1 MVVEKHPLLHPEGR
15 DFSRK
20 LEKIVP
26 LIPPGKILCFIT
38 GVLRPDTP
46 EENVRQRWAR
56 ALVDDYGYPK
66 SDIGVET
73 RIKMGRATK
82 SCDLTVY
89 RRGKDHKQ
97 ENIAICIEVKRDDV
111 KPSDAKDGDGQLIS
125 YLAACPAKFGL
136 WVGQEMRGYQKNED
150 ASVERVADIP
160 RAGDDAP
167 RRPLRADLR
176 VVHELTS
183 VFRRCHNYIHT
194 NTGLQKAEAFHEM
207 LKLIFCKSYDEQDG
221 GLELDFSVSPAEQKS
236 IGGQRKLV
244 EDRLKPLFE
253 QVKKAYP
260 FIFLEDETIK
270 LEPSVA
276 AYVVGELQF
285 ISILNSATDVKGEAY
300 ETLVG
305 ANLRGDRGE
314 YFTPRNVCDMT
325 VQMIMK
331 HFKDTALS
339 TIKVMDCCC
348 GTGGFL
354 VSWIDNL
361 RSKLTEQ
368 ECARGNSE
376 PAARVRERI
385 KQICGHNLYG
395 LDINPFL
402 VRTAQMNLV
411 MHGDGSTNVYRANT
425 LLRPGEWPEKARQ
438 NVPFGSMDVVITN
451 PPFGDEVKVD
461 DAHVL
466 SQYQIAEWGS
476 ESRRSM
482 MPAEQLFVETGMNF
496 LKPGGLLGIVIPDS
510 ILNNPGLLFLRGWLL
525 RRSNIVASIALPKE
539 TFGRNKG
546 VNNPSVL
553 IVQKFSH
560 QEYLDAEKNIIDTR
574 REVFM
579 CAPATSG
586 IDKRGNTI
594 FLRHPNGEYILDQD
608 GARVPDDQISMVPAA
623 YENWLMSNESIIRPD
638 YG

>member
-1 MVVEKHPLLHPEGR
+1 MVEIN
-15 DFSRK
+15 
-20 LEKIVP
+20 KIVP
-26 LIPPGKILCFIT
+26 LIPPGKVLCFIT
-38 GVLRPDTP
+38 GTLRKDTP

-56 ALVDDYGYPK
+56 ALVDDYGYLK

-73 RIKMGRATK
+73 SIKMGRATK
-82 SCDLTVY
+82 WCDLTIF
-89 RRGKDHKQ
+89 RSGQEHKQ
-97 ENIAICIEVKRDDV
+97 ENISICVEVKRDDI
-111 KPSDAKDGDGQLIS
+111 KPSDAKEGDGQLIS

-136 WVGQEMRGYQKNED
+136 WVGQEMRGYQKND
-150 ASVERVADIP
+150 DTSVEQVADIP

-167 RRPLRADLR
+167 RKPRRTDLR
-176 VVHELTS
+176 IVHELTS
-183 VFRRCHNYIHT
+183 VFRRCHNYIHA
-194 NTGLQKAEAFHEM
+194 NGGLQKAEAFHEM
-207 LKLIFCKSYDEQDG
+207 LKLIFCKTYDEQEG
-221 GLELDFSVSPAEQKS
+221 GIELDFSVAPAEQKS

-253 QVKKAYP
+253 HVKMAYP

-325 VQMIMK
+325 VQIIMQN
-331 HFKDTALS
+331 FKETELS
-339 TIKVMDCCC
+339 TIKVIDCCC

-361 RSKLTEQ
+361 RNKLIEQ
-368 ECARGNSE
+368 ERARGNAC
-376 PAARVRERI
+376 PAASVRDRI
-385 KQICGHNLYG
+385 KQICGQSLYG

-411 MHGDGSTNVYRANT
+411 MHGDGATNVHRASS
-425 LLRPGEWPEKARQ
+425 LLRPGEWPEMARL

-451 PPFGDEVKVD
+451 PPFGDEVRVD

-466 SQYQIAEWGS
+466 SQYQLAEWGT
-476 ESRRSM
+476 ENRRTM
-482 MPAEQLFVETGMNF
+482 MPAEQLFMETGMNF
-496 LKPGGLLGIVIPDS
+496 LKPGGFLGVVIPDG
-510 ILNNPGLLFLRGWLL
+510 ILNNPGLEFLRDWLL
-525 RRSNIVASIALPKE
+525 RRSKLVASIDLPKE

-553 IVQKFSH
+553 IVQKFTH
-560 QEYLDAEKNIIDTR
+560 QEYLDAEKNIVDTSG
-574 REVFM
+574 EVFM
-579 CAPATSG
+579 CAPVTSG
-586 IDKRGNTI
+586 IDKRGNTV

-608 GARVPDDQISMVPAA
+608 GARVPDDQISMVPRA
-623 YENWLMSNESIIRPD
+623 YENWLISAS
-638 YG
+638 

>member
-1 MVVEKHPLLHPEGR
+1 VVVEVN
-15 DFSRK
+15 
-20 LEKIVP
+20 KIVP
-26 LIPPGKILCFIT
+26 LIPPGKVLCFIT
-38 GVLRPDTP
+38 GVLRKDTP

-73 RIKMGRATK
+73 SIKMGRATK
-82 SCDLTVY
+82 KCDLTIF
-89 RRGKDHKQ
+89 RSGQEHKQ
-97 ENIAICIEVKRDDV
+97 ENVAICIEVKRDDI
-111 KPSDAKDGDGQLIS
+111 KPSDAKEGDGQLIS

-150 ASVERVADIP
+150 ASVEQVADIP
-160 RAGDDAP
+160 RYGDDAP
-167 RRPLRADLR
+167 RRPRRTDLR

-183 VFRRCHNYIHT
+183 VFRRCHNYIHA
-194 NTGLQKAEAFHEM
+194 NGGLQKAEAFHEM
-207 LKLIFCKSYDEQDG
+207 LKLIFCKTYDEQEG
-221 GLELDFSVSPAEQKS
+221 GIELDFSVSPAEQKS

-253 QVKKAYP
+253 HVKGAYP

-325 VQMIMK
+325 VQIIMK
-331 HFKDTALS
+331 NFKDTELS
-339 TIKVMDCCC
+339 AIKVIDCCC

-361 RSKLTEQ
+361 RNKLIEQ
-368 ECARGNSE
+368 ERARGNSD
-376 PAARVRERI
+376 PTARVRDRI
-385 KQICGHNLYG
+385 KQTCGQSLFG

-411 MHGDGSTNVYRANT
+411 MHGDGSTNVHRASS

-451 PPFGDEVKVD
+451 PPFGDETRVD

-466 SQYQIAEWGS
+466 SQYQLAEWGT
-476 ESRRSM
+476 ENRRSM
-482 MPAEQLFVETGMNF
+482 MPAEQLFMETGMNF
-496 LKPGGLLGIVIPDS
+496 LKPGG
-510 ILNNPGLLFLRGWLL
+510 FLAAIIHDGVFSFV
-525 RRSNIVASIALPKE
+525 RRSQSSGFHGRIFSGYIV
-539 TFGRNKG
+539 G
-546 VNNPSVL
+546 V
-553 IVQKFSH
+553 
-560 QEYLDAEKNIIDTR
+560 
-574 REVFM
+574 
-579 CAPATSG
+579 
-586 IDKRGNTI
+586 RG
-594 FLRHPNGEYILDQD
+594 
-608 GARVPDDQISMVPAA
+608 
-623 YENWLMSNESIIRPD
+623 
-638 YG
+638 